1 MLLLRA
7 KSDSDMR
14 LWKESI
20 DTSSMWDVV
29 QRAWA
34 FQDSAAADISA
45 RLTDSADASAG
56 VDDTNMTPQ
65 LIQLLDTPAPL
76 EVQSTVAAAPPA
88 GRASA
93 PARNAGRRRQTKRAA
108 AAARPPSP
116 AGAARR
122 NRSRADTAAG
132 DGDGGWPCAGG
143 LDELCNI

>member
-1 MLLLRA
+1 
-7 KSDSDMR
+7 
-14 LWKESI
+14 
-20 DTSSMWDVV
+20 MWDVV

-108 AAARPPSP
+108 AGEGGRQTKLPKSLGKGFPKHGSP
-116 AGAARR
+116 IVFFWLFPL
-122 NRSRADTAAG
+122 S
-132 DGDGGWPCAGG
+132 
-143 LDELCNI
+143 